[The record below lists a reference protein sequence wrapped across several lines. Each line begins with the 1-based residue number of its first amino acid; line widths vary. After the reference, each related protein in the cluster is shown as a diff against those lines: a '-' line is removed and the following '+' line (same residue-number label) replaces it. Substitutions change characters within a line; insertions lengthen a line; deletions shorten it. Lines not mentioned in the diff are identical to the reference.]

1 MLVIKD
7 VSFAKHGTLADRST
21 RLTFDTQEMSDNDSL
36 EMIKLYKQRSV
47 NMIIMTNEEFSVF
60 EEILNNK
67 N

>member
-1 MLVIKD
+1 MLIIKD
-7 VSFAKHGTLADRST
+7 AIFAKHGTLADRST

-36 EMIKLYKQRSV
+36 EMIKLYKHRSV
-47 NMIIMTNEEFSVF
+47 NMIMMTDEEFSVF